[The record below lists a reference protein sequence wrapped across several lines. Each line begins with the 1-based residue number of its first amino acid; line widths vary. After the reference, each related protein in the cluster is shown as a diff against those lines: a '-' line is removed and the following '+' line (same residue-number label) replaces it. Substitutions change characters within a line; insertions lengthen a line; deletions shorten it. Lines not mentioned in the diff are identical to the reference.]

1 MYLFLPDSTCAS
13 QCPLYQVCDEVQG
26 TCAWDLTFQDARF
39 CDHGKLHCFINPLRP
54 DIKIHILFTVLY
66 AFLMELVRRICLNIN
81 TSHTG
86 DLFLYS
92 HQLSI

>member
-26 TCAWDLTFQDARF
+26 TCAWDLTFQGARF
-39 CDHGKLHCFINPLRP
+39 CDHGKLHCFINPLGP
-54 DIKIHILFTVLY
+54 DMKMHILLTVLY
-66 AFLMELVRRICLNIN
+66 AFLMEPVRRICLNIN